1 MFEFLVT
8 RRVVELMEPYS
19 KKELAKKL
27 GVKPRTIVNW
37 TQVKE
42 NPLPF
47 HKRDVY
53 KNRSVWEYVFYAIEV
68 ERWLVSRSVSFSSKH
83 PNQEEE

>member
-1 MFEFLVT
+1 MDT
-8 RRVVELMEPYS
+8 YS

-27 GVKPRTIVNW
+27 QVTPRTIVAW
-37 TQVKE
+37 TQLEE

-47 HKRDVY
+47 CRRDVY
-53 KNRSVWEYVFYAIEV
+53 QNRSVWEYVFYAIEV
-68 ERWLVSRSVSFSSKH
+68 ERWLESRSVSTLSKH

>member
-1 MFEFLVT
+1 MAT
-8 RRVVELMEPYS
+8 YS

-27 GVKPRTIVNW
+27 QVTPRTIVSW
-37 TQVKE
+37 TQLKE

-47 HKRDVY
+47 CRRDVY

-68 ERWLVSRSVSFSSKH
+68 EHWLESRSVSTLSKH
-83 PNQEEE
+83 PNQEEEKAHDEYNSGDN